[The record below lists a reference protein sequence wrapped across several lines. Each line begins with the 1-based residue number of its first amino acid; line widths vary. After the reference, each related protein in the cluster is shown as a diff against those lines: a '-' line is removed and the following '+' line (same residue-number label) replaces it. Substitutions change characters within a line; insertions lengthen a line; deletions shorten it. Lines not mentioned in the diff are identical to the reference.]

1 MLLKKKKKSKS
12 WEFPGG
18 PVVRTLHFHYRRH
31 RFYPWSPASRM
42 ALPKKKTECETFE
55 KLFNMDLKDLV
66 EECRQLVKE

>member
-1 MLLKKKKKSKS
+1 M
-12 WEFPGG
+12 
-18 PVVRTLHFHYRRH
+18 VRTLHFHYRRH
-31 RFYPWSPASRM
+31 RFYPWSPASCM